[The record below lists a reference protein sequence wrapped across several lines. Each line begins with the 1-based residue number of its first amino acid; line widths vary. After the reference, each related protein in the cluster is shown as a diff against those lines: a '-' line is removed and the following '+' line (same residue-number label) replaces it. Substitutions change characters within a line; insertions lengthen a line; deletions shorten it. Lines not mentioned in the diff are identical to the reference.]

1 MVNGS
6 EFLITDPFCSKYHVI
21 EYVLLEGDK
30 SHYFIYILLCI
41 NYCLLF
47 LFTIYIWQFKVII

>member
-47 LFTIYIWQFKVII
+47 LFTIYI